1 MSGNETIGMKGKTMS
16 KFDSWVMDQQE
27 RAMEEAAD
35 RLKEEEGLK
44 TFKVTERWIHED
56 TWIVN
61 AVNEQEAIDIAMS
74 VDSDSSRVVEV
85 ISTTADYIET
95 FDKLD
100 KEES

>member
-1 MSGNETIGMKGKTMS
+1 MKGKTMS

-35 RLKEEEGLK
+35 RLKEEKGLK

-61 AVNEQEAIDIAMS
+61 AINEQEAIDIAMS
-74 VDSDSSRVVEV
+74 VDSDSSRMVEV
-85 ISTTADYIET
+85 ISTTAEPLTET
-95 FDKLD
+95 EKYLNDPLG

>member
-1 MSGNETIGMKGKTMS
+1 MS

-44 TFKVTERWIHED
+44 TFKVTERYIKQD

-61 AVNEQEAIDIAMS
+61 AINKEEAFDIAIS
-74 VDSDSSRVVEV
+74 VDPDTSEVVEV
-85 ISTTADYIET
+85 LET
-95 FDKLD
+95 ITDPLD

>member
-1 MSGNETIGMKGKTMS
+1 MS

-44 TFKVTERWIHED
+44 TFKVTERYIKQD

-61 AVNEQEAIDIAMS
+61 AKNKEEAIDIAMS
-74 VDSDSSRVVEV
+74 VDSDSSRVVRLEELKTLIGGGLGSLEEEV
-85 ISTTADYIET
+85 ECTTVEP
-95 FDKLD
+95 L
-100 KEES
+100 EES

>member
-1 MSGNETIGMKGKTMS
+1 MKGKTMS